1 MKILWGSFRN
11 LIPCQNSFHDFLM
24 RFKATTQT
32 LKIKQSKQTKNF
44 LTAQSKERQICDIR
58 AKD

>member
-1 MKILWGSFRN
+1 MKILKDSFGN

-32 LKIKQSKQTKNF
+32 LKIKQNKQTKSF
-44 LTAQSKERQICDIR
+44 LTAQSKDRQICYIR